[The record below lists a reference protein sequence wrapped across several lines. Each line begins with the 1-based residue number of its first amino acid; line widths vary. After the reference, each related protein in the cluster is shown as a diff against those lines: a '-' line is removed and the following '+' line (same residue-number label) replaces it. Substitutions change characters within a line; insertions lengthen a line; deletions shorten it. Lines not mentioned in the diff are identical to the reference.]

1 MALVNPNIAMSFRQ
15 PEFQP
20 RNALAEYAQV
30 QQIMGGQRQ
39 AEVADMQLQRMR
51 QEDAEIERIH
61 QIAMRQGGPD
71 NRMEMGRALFA
82 SRNPQ
87 QRELGYK
94 ILQHE
99 EAKNAFNA
107 AERQFG
113 YAPATTGA
121 AAPSAAAAAA
131 GATAPGA
138 TPTFPIAGKDVRMGT
153 LGTGTFDSARISDI
167 GLAQPGLSRMSAAEK
182 AELAA
187 SAGPG
192 GIQSMR
198 MPQGPYTGTESMIAD
213 IDHAPPEEQAAIE
226 RALPSM
232 KIPGVSAG
240 RVPPFSQLSRDL
252 LSPETRNALSYGYAP
267 ASLAVPAAAPVTN
280 TLAPAAA
287 PVTNA
292 MLAPAAQ
299 PAVPPADI
307 NQLAAAGAAPGGAA
321 LTGLGGKTLAQLQN
335 EFRTYSR
342 LDQQGAPGAKGR
354 LEEIKREIDFIY
366 KTNEPGAEQ
375 NMMRALGIPI
385 TEAGFAKFQRL
396 KDNPS
401 ELTKLLDKLDLP
413 AAQRRDF
420 ELRMAQ
426 KLVSHPPSAPV
437 DVRVNAFVP
446 ASETAQAEY
455 MKSTRTTFEALRNA
469 QPTLDNIEKAKA
481 LVPGAKGFMG
491 TGGEPLLAA
500 ASFLNNRLG
509 TSINTTGV
517 TDAQELRSRLFFGI
531 LDNLK
536 KLDSQPSQQQQM
548 ALQQALGSIGT
559 DPTALPRVLDAFGD
573 SIRTKVDLYNADVTS
588 AEDRGVKF
596 PYRPQIR
603 LTPRAPSPGET
614 AAQIPT
620 TAPATAIPQAAINDL
635 KAGRGTDAQF
645 DAIFGAG
652 AAKRARGQ

>member
-15 PEFQP
+15 PEFRP

-39 AEVADMQLQRMR
+39 AEMADMQMRRMQ

-87 QRELGYK
+87 QRELGWK

-99 EAKNAFNA
+99 EAKIAFNA

-113 YAPATTGA
+113 YSPAATGS
-121 AAPSAAAAAA
+121 AAPSAAAEAA
-131 GATAPGA
+131 GAAAPGA
-138 TPTFPIAGKDVRMGT
+138 TPTFPIAGKNVRMGT

-167 GLAQPGLSRMSAAEK
+167 GLAQPGLPRMSAADRV
-182 AELAA
+182 ELAA

-192 GIQSMR
+192 GIQSIP
-198 MPQGPYTGTESMIAD
+198 MPQGPYTGIGSIIAD
-213 IDHAPPEEQAAIE
+213 INSAPLEEQAAIE

-267 ASLAVPAAAPVTN
+267 ASLTAPAAPVTN

-287 PVTNA
+287 PGTNA

-299 PAVPPADI
+299 PAMPSAGV
-307 NQLAAAGAAPGGAA
+307 QLASAGSAPGGAA

-375 NMMRALGIPI
+375 NMMRALGLPI

-396 KDNPS
+396 KDSPS

-413 AAQRRDF
+413 PAQRRDF

-455 MKSTRTTFEALRNA
+455 MKGARTTFEALRNA

-481 LVPGAKGFMG
+481 LVAGAKGFMG

-536 KLDSQPSQQQQM
+536 KLDSQPSQQQQN

-559 DPTALPRVLDAFGD
+559 DPTALPRVLDAFAD
-573 SIRTKVDLYNADVTS
+573 SIRTKVNLYNQDVTS
-588 AEDRGVKF
+588 AEERGVRF
-596 PYRPQIR
+596 PYRPQIQ
-603 LTPRAPSPGET
+603 LTPAKP
-614 AAQIPT
+614 
-620 TAPATAIPQAAINDL
+620 
-635 KAGRGTDAQF
+635 
-645 DAIFGAG
+645 AG
-652 AAKRARGQ
+652 AAATSQIPAAGPVSGGGNTVTLPDGRVMTFPNAEAAAKFKRDARLP

>member
-15 PEFQP
+15 PEFRP
-20 RNALAEYAQV
+20 RNALAEYAQI

-39 AEVADMQLQRMR
+39 AEMADMQMRRMQ

-87 QRELGYK
+87 QRELGWK

-99 EAKNAFNA
+99 EAKIAFNA

-113 YAPATTGA
+113 YSPAATGS

-131 GATAPGA
+131 GAAPSALAAAPNATARA
-138 TPTFPIAGKDVRMGT
+138 VFSQDAIADVNPEAQKNISSI
-153 LGTGTFDSARISDI
+153 LGDAAQLRAQANEFKGSARAS
-167 GLAQPGLSRMSAAEK
+167 GFLNQAEQL
-182 AELAA
+182 ENQAA
-187 SAGPG
+187 SMLAVQKRRASG
-192 GIQSMR
+192 SR
-198 MPQGPYTGTESMIAD
+198 FDTG
-213 IDHAPPEEQAAIE
+213 
-226 RALPSM
+226 
-232 KIPGVSAG
+232 
-240 RVPPFSQLSRDL
+240 
-252 LSPETRNALSYGYAP
+252 AP
-267 ASLAVPAAAPVTN
+267 ATDEEFGAARQALAVGQALPVTN

-287 PVTNA
+287 PGTNA

-299 PAVPPADI
+299 PAMPPAGV
-307 NQLAAAGAAPGGAA
+307 NQLASAGSAPGGAA

-375 NMMRALGIPI
+375 NMMRALGIPF

-396 KDNPS
+396 KDSPS
-401 ELTKLLDKLDLP
+401 ELTKLLDKLNLP
-413 AAQRRDF
+413 TAQRRDF

-455 MKSTRTTFEALRNA
+455 MKGARTTFEALRNA

-481 LVPGAKGFMG
+481 LVAGAKGFMG

-536 KLDSQPSQQQQM
+536 KLDSQPSQQQQI

-559 DPTALPRVLDAFGD
+559 DPSALPRVLDAFAD
-573 SIRTKVDLYNADVTS
+573 SIRTKVNLYNQDVTS
-588 AEDRGVKF
+588 AEERGVKF
-596 PYRPQIR
+596 PYRPQIQ
-603 LTPRAPSPGET
+603 LTPAKP
-614 AAQIPT
+614 
-620 TAPATAIPQAAINDL
+620 
-635 KAGRGTDAQF
+635 
-645 DAIFGAG
+645 AG
-652 AAKRARGQ
+652 AAATSQIPAAGPVSGGGNTVTLPDGRVMTFPNAEAAAKFKRDARLP

>member
-1 MALVNPNIAMSFRQ
+1 MALVNPQIAMSYR
-15 PEFQP
+15 PTTEYQP

-30 QQIMGGQRQ
+30 QQIVGGQRQ
-39 AEVADMQLQRMR
+39 AEVAEMQLQRMR

-61 QIAMRQGGPD
+61 QIAMRHGGPD
-71 NRMEMGRALFA
+71 NRREMGRALFG
-82 SRNPQ
+82 SRNAQ

-99 EAKNAFNA
+99 DAKDAFNA
-107 AERQFG
+107 AEQRFG
-113 YAPATTGA
+113 YAPAAAAPG

-131 GATAPGA
+131 GVAAPSG
-138 TPTFPIAGKDVRMGT
+138 
-153 LGTGTFDSARISDI
+153 
-167 GLAQPGLSRMSAAEK
+167 
-182 AELAA
+182 
-187 SAGPG
+187 
-192 GIQSMR
+192 
-198 MPQGPYTGTESMIAD
+198 
-213 IDHAPPEEQAAIE
+213 
-226 RALPSM
+226 
-232 KIPGVSAG
+232 
-240 RVPPFSQLSRDL
+240 
-252 LSPETRNALSYGYAP
+252 
-267 ASLAVPAAAPVTN
+267 AAAPATLAPNTSGMGFTNYRTQPTGFKTPRGGWLEAPEDYVARANDPSIPPEYKLIPFKPAENLGFNDLRLRLRNIGPGEDITKFSAPEGQPATAN

-287 PVTNA
+287 PGTNA
-292 MLAPAAQ
+292 MVAPAAQ
-299 PAVPPADI
+299 PATPPAGV
-307 NQLAAAGAAPGGAA
+307 QLASAGTAPGGAA

-375 NMMRALGIPI
+375 NMMRALGIPF

-396 KDNPS
+396 KDSPS
-401 ELTKLLDKLDLP
+401 ELTKLLDKLDLTP
-413 AAQRRDF
+413 TQRRDF
-420 ELRMAQ
+420 ELQMAR

-481 LVPGAKGFMG
+481 LVPGAQGFMG

-536 KLDSQPSQQQQM
+536 KLDSQPSQQQQN

-559 DPTALPRVLDAFGD
+559 DPTALPRVLDAFAD
-573 SIRTKVDLYNADVTS
+573 SIRTKVNLYNQDVTS
-588 AEDRGVKF
+588 AEERGVKF
-596 PYRPQIR
+596 PYRPQIQLR
-603 LTPRAPSPGET
+603 PPSSPGAA
-614 AAQIPT
+614 AAQIP
-620 TAPATAIPQAAINDL
+620 AAGAAQIIPQAAINDL

-652 AAKRARGQ
+652 AAKRVREGK

>member
-1 MALVNPNIAMSFRQ
+1 MALVNPNIAMSYR
-15 PEFQP
+15 PTVEYQP
-20 RNALAEYAQV
+20 RNALAEAAQL

-39 AEVADMQLQRMR
+39 AEMADMQLQRMR

-61 QIAMRQGGPD
+61 QLAKQYGAPESRLK
-71 NRMEMGRALFA
+71 MGQELFA

-99 EAKNAFNA
+99 EAKIAFNA

-198 MPQGPYTGTESMIAD
+198 MSQGPYTGTESMIAD
-213 IDHAPPEEQAAIE
+213 ILRAPPEEQAAIE

-267 ASLAVPAAAPVTN
+267 ASLAAPAAAPVTN

-287 PVTNA
+287 PGTNA
-292 MLAPAAQ
+292 MVAPAAQ
-299 PAVPPADI
+299 PAVPPASV
-307 NQLAAAGAAPGGAA
+307 QLASAGAAPGGAA

-335 EFRTYSR
+335 EFRTYR
-342 LDQQGAPGAKGR
+342 FLDQQGAPGAKGR

-366 KTNEPGAEQ
+366 KTNEPGAEEKL
-375 NMMRALGIPI
+375 MRRLNIPF
-385 TEAGFAKFQRL
+385 TEAGFAKLERL
-396 KDNPS
+396 KQNPG
-401 ELTKLLDKLDLP
+401 EFTRLLEASGLP
-413 AAQRRDF
+413 
-420 ELRMAQ
+420 
-426 KLVSHPPSAPV
+426 
-437 DVRVNAFVP
+437 
-446 ASETAQAEY
+446 
-455 MKSTRTTFEALRNA
+455 EADR
-469 QPTLDNIEKAKA
+469 
-481 LVPGAKGFMG
+481 
-491 TGGEPLLAA
+491 
-500 ASFLNNRLG
+500 
-509 TSINTTGV
+509 
-517 TDAQELRSRLFFGI
+517 
-531 LDNLK
+531 
-536 KLDSQPSQQQQM
+536 
-548 ALQQALGSIGT
+548 
-559 DPTALPRVLDAFGD
+559 TAL
-573 SIRTKVDLYNADVTS
+573 IQK
-588 AEDRGVKF
+588 
-596 PYRPQIR
+596 R
-603 LTPRAPSPGET
+603 LQKEATH
-614 AAQIPT
+614 
-620 TAPATAIPQAAINDL
+620 APATTVYVSTEKKYGERFGGLIAEQDAGKLSAAEKAPQLAASANRIIGLVQQGNVFTGPIADVKL
-635 KAGRGTDAQF
+635 NIARALNVAGASNQEKIANTENLIAATGQSTL
-645 DAIFGAG
+645 DAIKGAG
-652 AAKRARGQ
+652 LGTGQGFTNKDLEFLRGIAGGTINLTPQTLTELARLQHLTATRSAESWNKRVREIPRDVIQGTGLSTTPITVPPLTEIKKGGAAAPTTPAPAGVDPAVWGAMTPQERSLWQK

>member
-15 PEFQP
+15 PEFRP

-30 QQIMGGQRQ
+30 QQIVGGQRQ
-39 AEVADMQLQRMR
+39 AEMADMQMRRMQ

-99 EAKNAFNA
+99 EAKIAFNA

-113 YAPATTGA
+113 YAPAATGA
-121 AAPSAAAAAA
+121 AAPSAAAAASGAAVPSAAAPA
-131 GATAPGA
+131 GELVAAPMPSPTGTVRDIAPAGAPGA
-138 TPTFPIAGKDVRMGT
+138 ASRAVFNQDAIAGIDPEAQKSISLILDDAAQLRAKADE
-153 LGTGTFDSARISDI
+153 FRDSARAS
-167 GLAQPGLSRMSAAEK
+167 GFLSQAEQL
-182 AELAA
+182 ENQAA
-187 SAGPG
+187 SMLAV
-192 GIQSMR
+192 QKRRASESR
-198 MPQGPYTGTESMIAD
+198 FDTG
-213 IDHAPPEEQAAIE
+213 
-226 RALPSM
+226 
-232 KIPGVSAG
+232 
-240 RVPPFSQLSRDL
+240 
-252 LSPETRNALSYGYAP
+252 AP
-267 ASLAVPAAAPVTN
+267 ATAEQVNAARQALAVGQAPITN
-280 TLAPAAA
+280 ALAPAAA

-299 PAVPPADI
+299 PAMPPAGV
-307 NQLAAAGAAPGGAA
+307 QLASAGTAPGGAA

-366 KTNEPGAEQ
+366 KTNEPGETQ
-375 NMMRALGIPI
+375 NMMRALGLPF
-385 TEAGFAKFQRL
+385 TETGFAKFQRL
-396 KDNPS
+396 KDSPS

-413 AAQRRDF
+413 PAQRRDF
-420 ELRMAQ
+420 EFRMAQ

-455 MKSTRTTFEALRNA
+455 MKGARTTFEALRNA
-469 QPTLDNIEKAKA
+469 QPTLDNIDKAKA
-481 LVPGAKGFMG
+481 LVAGAQGFMG

-536 KLDSQPSQQQQM
+536 KLDSQPSQQQQN

-559 DPTALPRVLDAFGD
+559 DPSALPRVLDAFAD
-573 SIRTKVDLYNADVTS
+573 SIRTKVNLYNQDVTS

-596 PYRPQIR
+596 PYKPQIQ
-603 LTPRAPSPGET
+603 LKPPSSPGAA
-614 AAQIPT
+614 AAQIP
-620 TAPATAIPQAAINDL
+620 AAGAAQVIPQAAINDL

-652 AAKRARGQ
+652 AAKRVREGK